1 MTYEEIPGGCYT
13 PEHWKIANGI
23 DLRPENNG
31 AHEAGSKG
39 RIKPYLTEECL
50 DEYLSANGITVRLNV
65 ITHEVEAGGVEC
77 CYNPESTRNDLPVIL
92 YDELKQRFRCDKQT
106 LCDLLN
112 LIAGRN
118 RYNPVLELIDLCEWD
133 GEDYLGQLVDILG
146 IREDDTLSQTLLY
159 KWAVQCY
166 QLLHNQIG
174 LNVSA
179 DGMLVLQGPQ
189 GCGKTSFVRQIG
201 IRPDFVKLGQWLDPK
216 DKDTMLR
223 CTSAWIVELGEIET
237 TLRSDL
243 ERLKAFITAE
253 ADEYRLPYARAANK
267 TARRASLVGTCNSE
281 RFLIDPT
288 GSRRFWTIPVDHI
301 DLNRLMNFPAL
312 RFWRQIKVLCE
323 GHPDDFRLTKEEQQQ
338 LALRNTAHEKPLK
351 AQLEIEDIIAEAEAD
366 PGSYEWRLTTVS
378 AFKEEYSSLKRY
390 DVAQIGRALDKL
402 GYKMQ
407 RPRID
412 GARPKLRELPCHKWG
427 HYGAS

>member
-1 MTYEEIPGGCYT
+1 MTFDDIPGGCYT
-13 PEHWKIANGI
+13 PDHWKIANGI
-23 DLRPENNG
+23 DLQPESNSTSESNLQRR
-31 AHEAGSKG
+31 S
-39 RIKPYLTEECL
+39 KPYLTEESL
-50 DEYLSANGITVRLNV
+50 DEYLTSNGITVRLNV
-65 ITHEVEAGGVEC
+65 ITHEVEAGGVDAI
-77 CYNPESTRNDLPVIL
+77 YNPESTRNDLPVIL

-118 RYNPVLELIDLCEWD
+118 RYNPVLELINLCEWD
-133 GEDYLGQLVDILG
+133 GEDYLGQLVEILG

-201 IRPDFVKLGQWLDPK
+201 IRPDFVKLGQWIDPK

-267 TARRASLVGTCNSE
+267 TARRTSLVGTCNSE

-301 DLNRLMNFPAL
+301 DLNRLMSFPAL

-366 PGSYEWRLTTVS
+366 PDNYEWRLTTVS
-378 AFKEEYSSLKRY
+378 AFKEEYASLKRY
-390 DVAQIGRALDKL
+390 DVRQIGAALDKL
-402 GYKMQ
+402 GYMQ
-407 RPRID
+407 KRIQAN
-412 GARPKLRELPCHKWG
+412 GRRERLRELPCHKWSR
-427 HYGAS
+427 YDAS